1 MIALARE
8 LRKKQTVAELLLREI
23 IRNKNVNNLKFRRQ
37 HPLGNYIADFYC
49 PEKNLVIELDGSIHN
64 KIEQKKRDQERDAIM
79 KQHNINVIR
88 FTNDDIFERIEE
100 VIQTIIDISNQSPL
114 ATEWRG
120 VGGEVTN
127 LTLSDRSVGFHKQG
141 EFSKIIDIDSC
152 ALISDEANA
161 IFQHIKE
168 LCMTSGLPV
177 YDQMTHQG
185 FFRHLV
191 IRE

>member
-8 LRKKQTVAELLLREI
+8 LRKKQTVTELLLREI

-64 KIEQKKRDQERDAIM
+64 KPEQKKRDQERDAIM

-88 FTNDDIFERIEE
+88 FTNEDIFDKIEE
-100 VIQTIIDISNQSPL
+100 VLQTIIDISNQSPL

-127 LTLSDRSVGFHKQG
+127 VTLSDWSVGFHKQG

-152 ALISDEANA
+152 ALISDEANE
-161 IFQHIKE
+161 IFTYIK
-168 LCMTSGLPV
+168 
-177 YDQMTHQG
+177 
-185 FFRHLV
+185 
-191 IRE
+191 